1 MCIGKSEIG
10 RCPRDSVCNRSM
22 AELEIHHEHEGG
34 EGDPLSKKIGILT
47 SLLAVFLAIVTIASH
62 RAHTE
67 GVLIKANEND
77 QWSLYQAKKIK
88 LHNLELGVDLAAISG
103 SKEEVTGKIVTRYK
117 KEIDRYTAES
127 AKIQK
132 EAEAMEDEV
141 KKTEARALRY
151 DVGEGLI
158 EIGLVL
164 SSLYFI
170 ARKKYFPVIGV
181 ISGVLGIAIAASAL
195 FL

>member
-1 MCIGKSEIG
+1 
-10 RCPRDSVCNRSM
+10 M
-22 AELEIHHEHEGG
+22 AELEIHHEHEGAG
-34 EGDPLSKKIGILT
+34 KDPLGQKIGILA

-62 RAHTE
+62 RAHTA
-67 GVLIKANEND
+67 GVLTKADEND

-88 LHNLELGVDLAAISG
+88 LHNLELGVDLAAMMGVKDDDSL
-103 SKEEVTGKIVTRYK
+103 KRVARFK
-117 KEIDRYTAES
+117 KEIERYN
-127 AKIQK
+127 K
-132 EAEAMEDEV
+132 EADAVQEEAKGMETKV
-141 KKTEARALRY
+141 KILEDRALRY

-170 ARKKYFPVIGV
+170 SKKAYFPAIGV
-181 ISGVLGIAIAASAL
+181 IAGGLGIAIAATGL

>member
-1 MCIGKSEIG
+1 
-10 RCPRDSVCNRSM
+10 M

-34 EGDPLSKKIGILT
+34 EKDPLGKKIGILT
-47 SLLAVFLAIVTIASH
+47 SLLAVCLAVVTIASH
-62 RAHTE
+62 RAHSE
-67 GVLIKANEND
+67 GVLIKADEND

-88 LHNLELGVDLAAISG
+88 LHNLELGVDLAAMIG
-103 SKEEVTGKIVTRYK
+103 AKDETVAK
-117 KEIDRYTAES
+117 KTARYTSEIGRYNKEADG
-127 AKIQK
+127 IQK
-132 EAEAMEDEV
+132 VAEGMEEKV
-141 KKTEARALRY
+141 KTIEERALRY

-170 ARKKYFPVIGV
+170 ARKTYFPIIGV
-181 ISGVLGIAIAASAL
+181 VAGVLGIAIATWGL